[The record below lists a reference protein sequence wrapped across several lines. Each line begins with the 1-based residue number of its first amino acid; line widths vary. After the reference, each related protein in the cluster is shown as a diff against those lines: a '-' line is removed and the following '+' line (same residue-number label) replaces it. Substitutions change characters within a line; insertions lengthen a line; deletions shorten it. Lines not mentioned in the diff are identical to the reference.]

1 MIEPEIAGSTDGGL
15 YVDILSVGG
24 SVDRGRYR
32 SPVCLR
38 PGQDISLL
46 YVVVDITPC
55 RRRKAFTEIQPDFCL
70 SRGLSRGFCLKRDL
84 VTCIGLYSSA
94 EICTKRYLCN
104 GCGPNMIVHGICT
117 GVCDCVVSLNG
128 AARFNTARI
137 IMCAGPCARK
147 ILLKAGICKHG
158 AENFICGLRNRAG
171 FAQIDVVIIPF
182 ALALGDK
189 IDAQKRCVCL
199 RGEGRGQHL
208 PAVCRTGDRIAELC
222 ILVIFLPGAVA
233 LTECEI
239 CFCGFCGT
247 IRSFDLDGNRVLGV
261 GLDGNAIICAE
272 EVAAIAAVTA

>member
-1 MIEPEIAGSTDGGL
+1 
-15 YVDILSVGG
+15 
-24 SVDRGRYR
+24 
-32 SPVCLR
+32 
-38 PGQDISLL
+38 
-46 YVVVDITPC
+46 
-55 RRRKAFTEIQPDFCL
+55 
-70 SRGLSRGFCLKRDL
+70 
-84 VTCIGLYSSA
+84 
-94 EICTKRYLCN
+94 
-104 GCGPNMIVHGICT
+104 
-117 GVCDCVVSLNG
+117 
-128 AARFNTARI
+128 
-137 IMCAGPCARK
+137 MCAGPCARK

-189 IDAQKRCVCL
+189 TDAQKRCVCL